1 MDEPKNDST
10 SDKDLCMELL
20 AELKKDL
27 RTMMWGMIIFAVM
40 IACTIAYWGN
50 AIQKRQVDH
59 SIKIEDVEKSL
70 LDNKQSIMG
79 LERRLMWQRGHS
91 IPTMS
96 GVREQEIRIQAN
108 VSEANGTTATPNK

>member
-10 SDKDLCMELL
+10 SDNDLSMELL

-40 IACTIAYWGN
+40 IACTTAYWGN

-59 SIKIEDVEKSL
+59 SLKIEDVEKSL
-70 LDNKQSIMG
+70 LDNKKSIME
-79 LERRLMWQRGHS
+79 LERRLVWQRGQS
-91 IPTMS
+91 TPAML
-96 GVREQEIRIQAN
+96 GARKQGNGIQSN
-108 VSEANGTTATPNK
+108 VSETNGTIPTQKK